1 MSARVTRGSEA
12 RRNATAAAGQRCANV
27 GGKVIMRHLV
37 SSLCA
42 VALGT
47 VLLTVTTPALAAS
60 TVTIIPTDPAGVGF
74 NDPTPA
80 APVGGNAGTTVGQQR
95 LIAFRYAASL
105 WAARLDSAVA
115 IRVSASFPAL
125 TCTATQA
132 ILGSAG
138 TTSIFA
144 FAGGSPTVIPNVWYP
159 VALANKLTGV
169 DLFDPNAHIIARF
182 NRNVGV
188 GTCLP
193 GTSWYYGLD
202 ANEGPTQFDLV
213 AVVLHELTHGLG
225 FSQFANVTTG
235 TRILD
240 LGDVYAAYLL
250 DTTTGKTWNEMTNAE
265 RAASAINTR
274 RLVWTG
280 SQVHADAPSVL
291 QAGTPQLRITSP
303 AGIAGVYL
311 VGTAAFGPQLTAAG
325 VAGQVAQALDPA
337 DAAGPSTSDACSPLT
352 NGAAVAGRIA
362 LVDRGTC
369 GFTVK
374 VKNAQNAGAI
384 AVLVADNVAGSPPA
398 NLGGA
403 DPTITIPAVRIT
415 LADGNTIK
423 AQLGAGVLAN
433 LDVDP
438 SLLSGADG
446 LGRLYMNTPNPVEPG
461 SSVSHW
467 DPLTFPNQLMEPAI
481 NSDLAHSV
489 VPPRDLTLSLLRDIG
504 WFPDADVDG
513 FADDVDDC
521 DASDKRSTVFIG
533 SVDTGIVNLMFTNGC
548 TMNDEIL
555 GAADD
560 ADNHG
565 AFVSRVAHL
574 GEAWLG
580 AGLITDDQREF
591 MQSTAGKSK
600 IGK

>member
-1 MSARVTRGSEA
+1 M
-12 RRNATAAAGQRCANV
+12 RRLLSPLLAAALGIALLTAA
-27 GGKVIMRHLV
+27 
-37 SSLCA
+37 
-42 VALGT
+42 
-47 VLLTVTTPALAAS
+47 TPALAAS

-80 APVGGNAGTTVGQQR
+80 APVGGNTGTTVGQQR
-95 LIAFRYAASL
+95 LLAFRYAANL
-105 WAARLDSAVA
+105 WAARLDSAVE
-115 IRVSASFPAL
+115 IRVSVSFPAL

-138 TTSIFA
+138 TTSIFG
-144 FAGGSPTVIPNVWYP
+144 FAAGSPNIIPNVWYP

-202 ANEGPTQFDLV
+202 ANEAANQFDLV

-225 FSQFANVTTG
+225 FSQFGNVSTG
-235 TRILD
+235 ARPLD
-240 LGDVYAAYLL
+240 IGDVYAAYLL
-250 DTTTGKTWNEMTNAE
+250 DTTIGKTWNEMTNAE
-265 RAASAINTR
+265 RVASAINTR
-274 RLVWTG
+274 HLVWTG
-280 SQVHADAPSVL
+280 SQVHADAPAVL
-291 QAGTPQLRITSP
+291 QAGTPQLQITSP
-303 AGIAGVYL
+303 GAIAGIYA

-325 VAGQVAQALDPA
+325 VAGQLAQALDPA
-337 DAAGPSTSDACSPLT
+337 DAAGPSTTDACSPLT

-403 DPTITIPAVRIT
+403 DATVTIPAVRIT
-415 LADGNTIK
+415 LADGNAIK
-423 AQLGAGVLAN
+423 AQLVAGVLAHLA
-433 LDVDP
+433 LDP
-438 SLLSGADG
+438 ALLSGADA

-481 NSDLAHSV
+481 NSDLTHSV

-513 FADDVDDC
+513 FPDDVDAC
-521 DASDKRSTVFIG
+521 DASDKRGTVFIG
-533 SVDTGIVNLMFTNGC
+533 NLDTGIVNLMFSNGC

-555 GAADD
+555 GAADE

-565 AFVSRVAHL
+565 GFVSAISHL
-574 GEAWLG
+574 GNAWLD
-580 AGLITDDQREF
+580 AAVITDAQRTIL
-591 MQSTAGKSK
+591 QTTAAKSS

>member
-1 MSARVTRGSEA
+1 M
-12 RRNATAAAGQRCANV
+12 RRLISPLR
-27 GGKVIMRHLV
+27 
-37 SSLCA
+37 A
-42 VALGT
+42 VALGIA
-47 VLLTVTTPALAAS
+47 LLTAATPALAAS
-60 TVTIIPTDPAGVGF
+60 TVTIIPNDPAGVGF

-80 APVGGNAGTTVGQQR
+80 APVGGNSGTTVGQQR

-105 WAARLDSAVA
+105 WAARLDSAVE
-115 IRVSASFPAL
+115 IKVSASFPAL

-132 ILGSAG
+132 ILGSAA
-138 TTSIFA
+138 TTSIFG
-144 FAGGSPTVIPNVWYP
+144 FAAGSPNIIPNVWYP

-202 ANEGPTQFDLV
+202 ANEGPNQFDLA

-225 FSQFANVTTG
+225 FSQFANVSTG
-235 TRILD
+235 ARPLD
-240 LGDVYAAYLL
+240 IGDVYAAYLR

-274 RLVWTG
+274 HLVWAG

-291 QAGTPQLRITSP
+291 QAGTPQLEITSP
-303 AGIAGVYL
+303 AAISGIYQ
-311 VGTAAFGPQLTAAG
+311 VGTAAFGPPLTAVG
-325 VAGQVAQALDPA
+325 ITGEVAQALDPA
-337 DAAGPSTSDACSPLT
+337 DAAGPSTTDACSPIT
-352 NGAAVAGRIA
+352 NAAAVSGRIA

-374 VKNAQNAGAI
+374 VKNAQDAGAR
-384 AVLVADNVAGSPPA
+384 AVLVVDNVAGSPPA

-415 LADGNTIK
+415 LADGNAIK
-423 AQLGAGVLAN
+423 AQLAVGVLAH
-433 LDVDP
+433 LAVDP
-438 SLLSGADG
+438 SLLSGADP

-461 SSVSHW
+461 STVSHW

-481 NSDLAHSV
+481 NSDLTHSV

-521 DASDKRSTVFIG
+521 DASDKRGTVFIG
-533 SVDTGIVNLMFTNGC
+533 GVDTGIANLMFTNGC

-565 AFVSRVAHL
+565 AFVSAVAHL

-580 AGLITDDQREF
+580 AGLITDAQRALL
-591 MQSTAGKSK
+591 QATAGKSK

>member
-1 MSARVTRGSEA
+1 MPRVWGSTTRRRQRRSAA
-12 RRNATAAAGQRCANV
+12 
-27 GGKVIMRHLV
+27 
-37 SSLCA
+37 
-42 VALGT
+42 
-47 VLLTVTTPALAAS
+47 
-60 TVTIIPTDPAGVGF
+60 IP
-74 NDPTPA
+74 
-80 APVGGNAGTTVGQQR
+80 GTTVGQQR
-95 LIAFRYAASL
+95 LIAFQRAASL
-105 WAARLDSAVA
+105 WAARLDSAVE

-144 FAGGSPTVIPNVWYP
+144 FGPGSPTIIPNVWYP

-169 DLFDPNAHIIARF
+169 DLFDPNAHIVARF

-202 ANEGPTQFDLV
+202 ANEAPNQFDLV

-225 FSQFANVTTG
+225 FSQFANTSNG

-274 RLVWTG
+274 RLVWNG

-291 QAGTPQLRITSP
+291 QAGTPQLQVTSP
-303 AGIAGVYL
+303 AAIAGIYP
-311 VGTAAFGPQLTAAG
+311 VGTATFGPQLTAAG

-337 DAAGPSTSDACSPLT
+337 DGAGPSTTDACSPIT
-352 NGAAVAGRIA
+352 NGATVSGRIA

-398 NLGGA
+398 NLGGT

-415 LADGNTIK
+415 LANGNAIK
-423 AQLGAGVLAN
+423 AQLAGAAVLVQLA
-433 LDVDP
+433 VDP
-438 SLLSGADG
+438 ALLSGADA
-446 LGRLYMNTPNPVEPG
+446 LGRLYVNTPNPVEPG

-481 NSDLAHSV
+481 NSDLTHSV

-504 WFPDADVDG
+504 WYPDADVDG

-521 DASDKRSTVFIG
+521 DASDKRGTVFIG
-533 SVDTGIVNLMFTNGC
+533 SVDTGIANLMFTNGC

-565 AFVSRVAHL
+565 RFVSALAHL
-574 GEAWLG
+574 GDAWLG
-580 AGLITDDQREF
+580 AGLITDAQREF
-591 MQSTAGKSK
+591 MQATAAKSK
-600 IGK
+600 IGQ